1 MSPELVLC
9 AALDAQRARLP
20 VSEAELA
27 SFLRR
32 HGPAL
37 TRQLAEA
44 LPRPR
49 WSGVEEAEIPAPPD
63 ARPDTAA
70 LLPLGDY
77 DRILVGF
84 SGGKDSVACAL
95 LVKDALIALGI
106 DPAERLELWHHR
118 VDGAPD
124 EPPLLDWPC
133 TEGYC
138 VALAA
143 ELGLP
148 LYQSWR
154 EGGFLR
160 EMGRDGTPTAPVT
173 FETPSGR
180 RTVGGSGPA
189 GTRRLFPQVSGDLSV
204 RWCSA
209 YLKIMVGA
217 TAITNAP
224 RFSQDARV
232 LMVTGERRQE
242 SAGRARYAQTEEH
255 RASAPSKGRIVHHH
269 RPILGWTEGRVWGL
283 LRRHGVVP
291 HPCYWLGFGRASCE
305 TCIFSQ
311 ASEWATLHSLHP
323 ERVAQLSALEAW
335 TGKTIHRARSIPAQV
350 AQGESFAPVGPWG
363 EFWRRQ
369 ALVRFTAPTRVR
381 PEGWTLPPGAF
392 HKTSGPT

>member
-20 VSEAELA
+20 VSDGELV

-63 ARPDTAA
+63 ARPNTAA

-95 LVKDALIALGI
+95 LVKDALIALGLN
-106 DPAERLELWHHR
+106 PAERLELWHHR
-118 VDGAPD
+118 VDGGPD
-124 EPPLLDWPC
+124 EAPLLDWPC

-138 VALAA
+138 TALAA

-209 YLKIMVGA
+209 YLKIMVA
-217 TAITNAP
+217 ASAITNDP

-232 LMVTGERRQE
+232 LMVTG
-242 SAGRARYAQTEEH
+242 AVAV
-255 RASAPSKGRIVHHH
+255 PS
-269 RPILGWTEGRVWGL
+269 RPIS
-283 LRRHGVVP
+283 RRKP
-291 HPCYWLGFGRASCE
+291 PS
-305 TCIFSQ
+305 
-311 ASEWATLHSLHP
+311 
-323 ERVAQLSALEAW
+323 
-335 TGKTIHRARSIPAQV
+335 
-350 AQGESFAPVGPWG
+350 
-363 EFWRRQ
+363 RQ
-369 ALVRFTAPTRVR
+369 D
-381 PEGWTLPPGAF
+381 W
-392 HKTSGPT
+392 